1 MNTSIRINRNGKR
14 IFILVLFFFFSM
26 GLHAQINLNQGLRA
40 AYDFSGNADDITGN
54 GFVGTVNGA
63 TLISD
68 RFGNSNS
75 AYHFDHYGFQNI
87 EVQGFQTMISG
98 DELSMSVWVKADT
111 VTTQGVFTLFPDDQ
125 FDRIFAGP
133 YYDHNHSSSTFWD
146 YGDISNNGR
155 LGSVGTYFQS
165 CWEHYVYI
173 VSASQNMMQVYRN
186 GYLQFM
192 KSGISNLINKNRT
205 FCIGGNWA
213 GVGGAANCYF
223 AGSIDDIRIYDRV
236 LNPAEVMA
244 LNHCYYT
251 SDVRDL
257 RVFVTNFPNAP
268 PGFPDFLNVVYQNV
282 GNNAISNVYVELNY
296 DTNYSF
302 VQSMPVQDSVSSN
315 YLGWH
320 IPNLL
325 PGAQRYFHVEVN
337 LPATVPLGTQLISS
351 AVIYPLANDSFPND
365 NYDTL
370 VQTVVGGCD
379 PNYIEV
385 NPGTDVTKD
394 FVENENYFYYTLHFQ
409 NTGTASAINIR
420 VEDSLES
427 DFIVSSVEVIGASH
441 PYTFSLDNSNRLNFG
456 FDNIN
461 LSDSGADYAG
471 SNGFVMYKIKALP
484 TLNAGDQLTN
494 TSNIYF
500 DFNQPVQTN
509 TVVTTIVNPLS
520 VNEMSHTKAPFSIYP
535 NPSNNNFILNYVS
548 AHDEKINL
556 RILNTAGT
564 LVKEINC
571 FTKKGTNKIDLNMNA
586 VNSGIYFI
594 KISNNDKTVIQKL
607 IKL

>member
-1 MNTSIRINRNGKR
+1 MKTLDQILKDGKG
-14 IFILVLFFFFSM
+14 FLILVLFFIYSIA
-26 GLHAQINLNQGLRA
+26 LNAQINLNQGLRA
-40 AYDFSGNADDITGN
+40 GYDFTGNADDITGN
-54 GFVGTVNGA
+54 GFDGTVNGA

-75 AYHFDHYGFQNI
+75 AYHFDHYSFQNI
-87 EVQGFQTMISG
+87 EVQGFQTMIPG

-133 YYDHNHSSSTFWD
+133 YYDHNHFSSTFWD

-192 KSGISNLINKNRT
+192 KSGISHLINKNRT

-223 AGSIDDIRIYDRV
+223 TGSIDDIRIYDRV

-251 SDVRDL
+251 SDVKDL
-257 RVFVTNFPNAP
+257 RVFVTNYPNAR

-302 VQSMPVQDSVSSN
+302 VLSMPVQDSSNTN

-325 PGAQRYFHVEVN
+325 PGAQGYFQVEVS
-337 LPATVPLGTQLISS
+337 LPATVPLGTQLGSS
-351 AVIYPLANDSFPND
+351 AVIYPLTYDSIPIN

-385 NPGTDVTKD
+385 SPGNEVTKN

-420 VEDSLES
+420 VQDSLES

-441 PYTFSLDNSNRLNFG
+441 PYTFTLDNSNRLNFV

-461 LSDSGADYAG
+461 LPDSGADYAG
-471 SNGFVMYKIKALP
+471 SNGFVLYKIKALP
-484 TLNAGDQLTN
+484 SLNIGDQLSN
-494 TSNIYF
+494 AANIYF

-520 VNEMSHTKAPFSIYP
+520 VNEMADTKDFFNIYP
-535 NPSNNNFILNYVS
+535 NPSNNNFILNYT
-548 AHDEKINL
+548 AIRDEKIN
-556 RILNTAGT
+556 IQIVNTAGAQ
-564 LVKEINC
+564 VKEIKC
-571 FTKKGTNKIDLNMNA
+571 FTKKGSNKIDLNINA
-586 VNSGIYFI
+586 VKAGIYFI
-594 KISNNDKTVIQKL
+594 KISNSDKTVVQKL
-607 IKL
+607 MKL